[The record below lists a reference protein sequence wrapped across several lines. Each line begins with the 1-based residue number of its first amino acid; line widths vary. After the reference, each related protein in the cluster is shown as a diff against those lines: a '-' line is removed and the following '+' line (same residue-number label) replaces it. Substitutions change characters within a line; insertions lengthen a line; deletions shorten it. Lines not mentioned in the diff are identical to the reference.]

1 MFRRF
6 PVVLFSFFC
15 ALAVVPV
22 LAPTAVLAQVVFDGV
37 ASPVLKQPASA
48 NVQSIA
54 LDASGNIF
62 VLDTNTGDIYKE
74 TLTNGVYVQTLFF
87 DAQATGPII
96 NARPVSGQPGSGR
109 LRPNSQPA
117 NGGNPNPANIA
128 VDGSGNVYFTEANS
142 PFVSVLDSSGVGI
155 GLSQLPANVR
165 GIAVDSAGTI
175 YACTGTSLIKQT
187 GSGFTW
193 TNTTIASGLNEPTAI
208 ALDGLGN
215 LYVSDEGARRV
226 YKETFAG
233 GTYTQSMLTFA
244 TADAVAVDGNGNV
257 YLALGQSGAVLKE
270 ALSFGTY
277 SESLLSNNLV
287 DPASIAVDANEHVFV
302 TDNQTHT
309 VNELVNPVNFGA
321 VAVGSSS
328 NAIALPFE
336 IRPGTTVGS
345 ISVVTTGIINKDFVD
360 AGNSTCTAGLYDSA
374 AMCVVYVTLKP
385 HAPGMRR
392 GAVVVTDSA
401 GNALATATLYGMG
414 TGAQLAYSPAGGS
427 RTLNQGLNNATSIAT
442 DGAGNVFF
450 TDGLGVYKLVPGQA
464 ATAVGTGWSEPT
476 SIAVDGVGNLW
487 VADGGL
493 EQIVQVTPSGQQV
506 PGLPFS
512 VTVSSLAVDPQG
524 NLYFGVGSVVYKYT
538 PAGVLF
544 VAGFGHGFVSSIAL
558 DSVGNVYAVEEFGDG
573 PVRFTPEAGG
583 GVSEQSLVSAC
594 DAFGLAIDAADT
606 VYVSDRCGDGGDVIY
621 EIPHGGLGEGHAFMA
636 APDVQ
641 AIAIDSSA
649 SVFYSDTNG
658 KLIRSDR
665 GVAPALN
672 FAQTEAGSTSSD
684 SAQVILVYN
693 VGNMPLNFA
702 SIVYPP
708 DFPEHPS
715 AVGTDCGTGAL
726 GVGGYCPLTVDFTP
740 VSAGGS
746 GTAVIRTESIK
757 LTSDRL
763 NLAADLQRIPVKGTE
778 TKLPSALVLS
788 ASSLTPPIGSG
799 YTITATASGG
809 GVAPTGTVT
818 FYAGNVFLTT
828 GTLDGLG
835 AATITGTL
843 TSGLHTITAMYGGDA
858 TYTTSAA
865 APLKVTVQKIGTS
878 VSVTSSMNPAVKGSS
893 ITFTATVPTTLTGV
907 APTGTVTFYSGGVSI
922 GNGTLSGNTASLAT
936 SLTTTHTITA
946 TYLGDANYA
955 SVKTATGIVETI
967 TQ

>member
-6 PVVLFSFFC
+6 PAVLFPLFC
-15 ALAVVPV
+15 MLAVVPV

-37 ASPVLKQPASA
+37 AGPVLKQPVSA

-62 VLDTNTGDIYKE
+62 VLDTTTGDIYKE

-96 NARPVSGQPGSGR
+96 NAQPRSGR
-109 LRPNSQPA
+109 LRPYTQP
-117 NGGNPNPANIA
+117 GGSGNPNPANIA
-128 VDGSGNVYFTEANS
+128 VDGSGKVYFTEANS
-142 PFVSVLDSSGVGI
+142 TFVSVLDSSGSGV

-165 GIAVDSAGTI
+165 GIAVDGAGTI
-175 YACTGTSLIKQT
+175 YACTGTSVIKQT

-193 TNTTIASGLNEPTAI
+193 TNTTIVPGLNEPTAI
-208 ALDGLGN
+208 AVDGLGN
-215 LYVSDEGARRV
+215 LYVSDEGAHRV

-233 GTYTQSMLTFA
+233 GTYTQSTLTFA
-244 TADAVAVDGNGNV
+244 IADAVAVDGNGNV

-321 VAVGSSS
+321 VAVGSPS

-345 ISVVTTGIINKDFVD
+345 ISVVTTGITNKDFAD
-360 AGNSTCTAGLYDSA
+360 AGNSTCAAGFYDGA

-392 GAVVVTDSA
+392 GAVVVADSA

-414 TGAQLAYSPAGGS
+414 TGAQLAFSPAGSS

-450 TDGLGVYKLVPGQA
+450 TDGRGVYKLVPGQA
-464 ATAVGTGWSEPT
+464 ATAVGTGWFEPT
-476 SIAVDGVGNLW
+476 SIAVDGAGNLW

-493 EQIVQVTPSGQQV
+493 EEIVQVTPSGQQV
-506 PGLPFS
+506 SLPFS
-512 VTVSSLAVDPQG
+512 ITVPSLAVDPQG
-524 NLYFGVGSVVYKYT
+524 NLYFGLGSGVVYKYT
-538 PAGVLF
+538 PAGVLS
-544 VAGFGHGFVSSIAL
+544 VAGIGRGFVSSIAL
-558 DSVGNVYAVEEFGDG
+558 DSVGNVYAAEEFGDG
-573 PVRFTPEAGG
+573 PVRFMPDGRGG
-583 GVSEQSLVSAC
+583 FSEQSLVAAC

-621 EIPHGGLGEGHAFMA
+621 EIPHGGLGESHAFMA

-684 SAQVILVYN
+684 SGQVILVYN
-693 VGNMPLNFA
+693 VGNMPLHFP

-726 GVGGYCPLTVDFTP
+726 GAGGYCPLIVDFTP
-740 VSAGGS
+740 ISAGGS
-746 GTAVIRTESIK
+746 GTAVIRSEAIR

-763 NLAADLQRIPVKGTE
+763 NLPADLQRILVKGTE
-778 TKLPSALVLS
+778 TKRASSLALS

-809 GVAPTGTVT
+809 GAMPTGTVT

-828 GTLDGLG
+828 GTLDGSG

-843 TSGLHTITAMYGGDA
+843 PSGLHTITAMYGGDA
-858 TYTTSAA
+858 TYTTSTA
-865 APLKVTVQKIGTS
+865 APLKVTVQKMATS
-878 VSVTSSMNPAVKGSS
+878 VSLVSSANSAVSGTS

-907 APTGTVTFYSGGVSI
+907 APRGKVNFYYAGLLVGQASVV
-922 GNGTLSGNTASLAT
+922 NGAGNTATFTTS
-936 SLTTTHTITA
+936 SLTMTHTMTA
-946 TYLGDANYA
+946 TYLGDVNYLPA
-955 SVKTATGIVETI
+955 KDTVGVRETI
-967 TQ
+967 TH